1 MIMNDETYEALKEVV
16 KALKYSNKT
25 NDFSTFILNPN
36 NYRSYLVI
44 LQNWIDEYN
53 KKVKKEGGL

>member
-1 MIMNDETYEALKEVV
+1 MDKETYEALKEVV

-36 NYRSYLVI
+36 NYRNYLDL
-44 LQNWIDEYN
+44 LQNWIE
-53 KKVKKEGGL
+53 EEAGAHLTSQP